1 MAEVASLVASII
13 IDKNN
18 VSVQALKA
26 ISSAQRDLEN
36 NKLEIFFDLS
46 DASLTKEL
54 NKVQKKLS
62 TTDYKIKVVAD
73 GKEQFAKDLKEFQKI
88 IKDFASGKGINTGI
102 GKSLID
108 EKQLKSTIE
117 LFSNIEKHLS
127 DIKKVISDVGDGNE
141 LSPLLTEINKIS
153 SAVSELS
160 VATSKIKLNVGIDL
174 GSEVSEKLN
183 QKVLKATA
191 RQLEAY
197 RNLFSKMR
205 STGKTNKEM
214 LQFFEPDEASISEL
228 VGQYKSIIER
238 AKSQFPTSINKNGR
252 TIKSN
257 IYKDI
262 LGDDYTEALKEI
274 ENANR
279 QLSRATAK
287 RSENGILGDL
297 FGDKTDLSG
306 IIDQLNL
313 IVNKLDEI
321 SISAKGFTDTFKD
334 GLNVNTSVEEIINL
348 TNKVKE
354 LETELANVRN
364 NNLTS
369 PQKTNISLGDV
380 SSQTKVS
387 DIVTDQIVAN
397 EKKKQEAYKATADSV
412 VYHAGVLS
420 KLNKAETNG
429 RFYGSNRGTGYFGT
443 GHYFVDSN
451 SKHYLDNSSTYS
463 KLPYSSVDISQYDN
477 LFKANNDTVAR
488 NLHEFL
494 KNITRYTQGEAKFN
508 TNELFSQFENVFGNT
523 VMDIKDF
530 ESRINRLKDFMTNS
544 SLSDRSD
551 SVSTQFM
558 KSLGYGGV
566 DTRGTKFA
574 DTEYGTVIYDLKE
587 ESVLQ
592 ANITDE
598 LQKQGQMLEKINYEK
613 GQVFDSS
620 EDSRLQDIINQQE
633 KGKAIREE
641 YNKIYDDT
649 KLNSYST
656 ELSEI
661 NKKLDE
667 NDEIIGN
674 CRLGIESAEKEAQQ
688 FAKEMKELGIEM
700 SNEEIQNSATE
711 SKKSYQERI
720 DELEKERPLLEA
732 RRQELEANLDVE
744 SKLSKAAME
753 RATATVED
761 QMKDAFPDSSTD
773 IKSETNGMENVEKA
787 TDDAAQA
794 KKDFAT
800 ANKGVQSSID
810 SSENPL
816 KLEAELMNQIA
827 KSAREAADAKKEFV
841 EANKQVKESS
851 NDSNSNLGGSSEDFK
866 TPKKAKKNKYSKY
879 KKISEDEFFTN
890 SNDYITAANKK
901 LTENDN
907 IILGNSVDAK
917 LITDGLA
924 EGLVQVTAK
933 IKDANG
939 AWKTFSAKVDADG
952 NVFEET
958 LKPIIENINL
968 LEEKLA
974 NFDRETS
981 PALTYQETLDKANE
995 IRQKTGLSGEYTIN
1009 VDSNEFVTIT
1019 KKISDIDGE
1028 TKTLTQTFKS
1038 AQDAIDNFGKA
1049 ASNSAEKTKVALKK
1063 VEKQKKEVVETDT
1076 VATDSD
1082 KSDDI
1087 NYLTKLTK
1095 LLNNIKKLRKDNEVL
1110 QKDPVKNA
1118 PVIKTNNENIEVLRK
1133 QYASTLAKAKAS
1145 GNFDTEAFAR
1155 EKAEIDSNTEAVLKN
1170 AAARRQVA
1178 QAQAQA
1184 KADQKDVTDTDFII
1198 KQTESL
1204 MSKFNAYKATNT
1216 KLFASS
1222 KPEAQKLVTQFDEMY
1237 NRLIMIKEQADRV
1250 KNGFADSFDGKSIR
1264 EARKD
1269 VQDLSGEFRN
1279 FSNDVKT
1286 AGYNSKTLGDTL
1298 KITFKNLTQYFVGA
1312 NALQNIERGFT
1323 EIYNAAKEYNESVV
1337 NLQIASGEN
1346 EDYVN
1351 SLMKTYNGMAK
1362 TLGATTKEVAESAD
1376 NWLRQGYSLED
1387 TNNLITAS
1395 MVQSKVGQ
1403 LDSAES
1409 TQYLTSALKG
1419 YKLEAS
1425 DAMNVV
1431 DKMSAVDLQA
1441 AVSLGGLAE
1450 AMAETANS
1458 ARTMGISMDQL
1469 LGYAAVVGET
1479 TQDSM
1484 SSVGNAFKR
1493 IFSRMGNVKAGKF
1506 ISDDGEDLSDVEKVL
1521 KKFNIKLRDS
1531 KDEFRNFGDV
1541 IDEVASRW
1549 NTFTTVEQRAIV
1561 TAMAGATQSE
1571 KLLVLFENYPN
1582 ALKYAETA
1590 ANASGTAMEKF
1601 GAYEEGVEAKTK
1613 EVKAAFEGLSN
1624 SLLDSDAIKVVLEGL
1639 TKLIEALDFLVE
1651 KVGTL
1656 GSIGAI
1662 VSGVAGAKGYGL
1674 TYSYKSWLQTPYY
1687 A

>member
-46 DASLTKEL
+46 DASLAKEL

-141 LSPLLTEINKIS
+141 LSPLLTTIKQVSDSISQLSTKTQNLGFNMNIDVGTDGDLDRKLQAKIASALQSYQNLFNHIKMSGAAGSLTDKFFDFDINQYDNSMQKLQAYIDFIKNARKEAKSLYGGHDIIREGTDKSYWTQAS
-153 SAVSELS
+153 SALAQITKVQNE
-160 VATSKIKLNVGIDL
+160 IK
-174 GSEVSEKLN
+174 K
-183 QKVLKATA
+183 
-191 RQLEAY
+191 
-197 RNLFSKMR
+197 
-205 STGKTNKEM
+205 ST
-214 LQFFEPDEASISEL
+214 
-228 VGQYKSIIER
+228 
-238 AKSQFPTSINKNGR
+238 NG
-252 TIKSN
+252 
-257 IYKDI
+257 
-262 LGDDYTEALKEI
+262 GTEAVSDI
-274 ENANR
+274 
-279 QLSRATAK
+279 
-287 RSENGILGDL
+287 
-297 FGDKTDLSG
+297 FGKTDLSEVIG
-306 IIDQLNL
+306 QLST
-313 IVNKLDEI
+313 IVSKLGEI
-321 SISAKGFTDTFKD
+321 STAVSTLPDIFKN

-369 PQKTNISLGDV
+369 PQKTNISLGDSSAVDTQNKLQEELKETQVQAEKTAQAILKVTGYRGTNGGDPVTSNKSGATFWDSKKNVAKMYGTNSSDKTLWSSELSFNNPLTIDANKQKFGDITYLGKGADEASKRILELTQRENELRESLKKSTQSGEEQVKMALELSSVCKEIAKISNDASNPYGTHSTDWFAEYAKNNGYDGVAIKNVLDTPDSYAKNGTEASDVYITFQREQLQNTTLLAKANHELAESEREVALAELGIIQNQKKDAFQADDSDV
-380 SSQTKVS
+380 SIVQKVADNFKEIKQNTDDATKATEKYQRVLSQVGELGVDTKVS
-387 DIVTDQIVAN
+387 AMYQRNDGQLESVSWRAKRNDQGQILYDKDGNIDYDFNSTVISKYEQLEKIVIKADNELRDLQKTLSDTQSLDPTASTANIEKQIQYQKDYIQLLEQTVKTISQQNEYLLYEQQIIDARNKAENEYNLKQGTKSDVSSAKASALENKKAQLEVDKQIAKEEENLAKAQQKKAQAFLKEQETYEKTQKETEALKRQSDIYDNLIYAIQRYSTLSKKIVNGKAIAEDVEDANFFKSIIDELKESPVLSEKQIKTASNKLVKLN
-397 EKKKQEAYKATADSV
+397 DDLEDLRREKKKI
-412 VYHAGVLS
+412 
-420 KLNKAETNG
+420 AE
-429 RFYGSNRGTGYFGT
+429 
-443 GHYFVDSN
+443 D
-451 SKHYLDNSSTYS
+451 
-463 KLPYSSVDISQYDN
+463 SSVADD
-477 LFKANNDTVAR
+477 
-488 NLHEFL
+488 
-494 KNITRYTQGEAKFN
+494 KNK
-508 TNELFSQFENVFGNT
+508 
-523 VMDIKDF
+523 
-530 ESRINRLKDFMTNS
+530 
-544 SLSDRSD
+544 
-551 SVSTQFM
+551 
-558 KSLGYGGV
+558 
-566 DTRGTKFA
+566 
-574 DTEYGTVIYDLKE
+574 
-587 ESVLQ
+587 
-592 ANITDE
+592 
-598 LQKQGQMLEKINYEK
+598 
-613 GQVFDSS
+613 S
-620 EDSRLQDIINQQE
+620 ED
-633 KGKAIREE
+633 
-641 YNKIYDDT
+641 
-649 KLNSYST
+649 
-656 ELSEI
+656 
-661 NKKLDE
+661 
-667 NDEIIGN
+667 
-674 CRLGIESAEKEAQQ
+674 
-688 FAKEMKELGIEM
+688 
-700 SNEEIQNSATE
+700 
-711 SKKSYQERI
+711 I
-720 DELEKERPLLEA
+720 D
-732 RRQELEANLDVE
+732 
-744 SKLSKAAME
+744 
-753 RATATVED
+753 
-761 QMKDAFPDSSTD
+761 
-773 IKSETNGMENVEKA
+773 
-787 TDDAAQA
+787 
-794 KKDFAT
+794 
-800 ANKGVQSSID
+800 
-810 SSENPL
+810 
-816 KLEAELMNQIA
+816 
-827 KSAREAADAKKEFV
+827 
-841 EANKQVKESS
+841 
-851 NDSNSNLGGSSEDFK
+851 
-866 TPKKAKKNKYSKY
+866 
-879 KKISEDEFFTN
+879 
-890 SNDYITAANKK
+890 
-901 LTENDN
+901 
-907 IILGNSVDAK
+907 
-917 LITDGLA
+917 
-924 EGLVQVTAK
+924 
-933 IKDANG
+933 
-939 AWKTFSAKVDADG
+939 
-952 NVFEET
+952 
-958 LKPIIENINL
+958 
-968 LEEKLA
+968 
-974 NFDRETS
+974 
-981 PALTYQETLDKANE
+981 
-995 IRQKTGLSGEYTIN
+995 
-1009 VDSNEFVTIT
+1009 
-1019 KKISDIDGE
+1019 
-1028 TKTLTQTFKS
+1028 
-1038 AQDAIDNFGKA
+1038 
-1049 ASNSAEKTKVALKK
+1049 
-1063 VEKQKKEVVETDT
+1063 
-1076 VATDSD
+1076 
-1082 KSDDI
+1082 
-1087 NYLTKLTK
+1087 YLTKLK
-1095 LLNNIKKLRKDNEVL
+1095 NLLIEIRDLRKANESLNGSSFKDSEIDLNNSKIEKKQAEYNLILAEAKKSGTFDET
-1110 QKDPVKNA
+1110 A
-1118 PVIKTNNENIEVLRK
+1118 FNIEKDAINAETDAILNLTKARNQDK
-1133 QYASTLAKAKAS
+1133 KAKDLS
-1145 GNFDTEAFAR
+1145 
-1155 EKAEIDSNTEAVLKN
+1155 
-1170 AAARRQVA
+1170 
-1178 QAQAQA
+1178 

-1222 KPEAQKLVTQFDEMY
+1222 EPEAQKLVTQFDEMY
-1237 NRLIMIKEQADRV
+1237 NRLAMIRGQADRV
-1250 KNGFADSFDGKSIR
+1250 KNGLADSFDGKSIR
-1264 EARKD
+1264 EAKKD

-1298 KITFKNLTQYFVGA
+1298 KTTFKNLTQYFVGA

-1346 EDYVN
+1346 EDYIN

-1376 NWLRQGYSLED
+1376 SWLRQGYSLED

>member
-1 MAEVASLVASII
+1 VAEVASLVASII
-13 IDKNN
+13 IDKND

-46 DASLTKEL
+46 DASLAKEL

-141 LSPLLTEINKIS
+141 LSPLLTTIKQVSDSISQLSTKTQNLGFNMNIDVGTDGDLDRKLQAKIASALQSYQNLFNHIKMSGAAGSLTDKFFDFDINQYDNSMQKLQAYIDFIKNARKEAKSLYGGHDIIREGTDKSYWTQAS
-153 SAVSELS
+153 SALAQITKVQNE
-160 VATSKIKLNVGIDL
+160 IK
-174 GSEVSEKLN
+174 K
-183 QKVLKATA
+183 
-191 RQLEAY
+191 
-197 RNLFSKMR
+197 
-205 STGKTNKEM
+205 ST
-214 LQFFEPDEASISEL
+214 
-228 VGQYKSIIER
+228 
-238 AKSQFPTSINKNGR
+238 NG
-252 TIKSN
+252 
-257 IYKDI
+257 
-262 LGDDYTEALKEI
+262 GTEAVNDI
-274 ENANR
+274 
-279 QLSRATAK
+279 
-287 RSENGILGDL
+287 
-297 FGDKTDLSG
+297 FGKTDLSEVIG
-306 IIDQLNL
+306 QLST
-313 IVNKLDEI
+313 IVSKLGEI
-321 SISAKGFTDTFKD
+321 STAVSTLPDIFKN

-364 NNLTS
+364 NDLTS
-369 PQKTNISLGDV
+369 PQKTNIS
-380 SSQTKVS
+380 S
-387 DIVTDQIVAN
+387 A
-397 EKKKQEAYKATADSV
+397 
-412 VYHAGVLS
+412 
-420 KLNKAETNG
+420 
-429 RFYGSNRGTGYFGT
+429 SN
-443 GHYFVDSN
+443 
-451 SKHYLDNSSTYS
+451 
-463 KLPYSSVDISQYDN
+463 
-477 LFKANNDTVAR
+477 
-488 NLHEFL
+488 
-494 KNITRYTQGEAKFN
+494 
-508 TNELFSQFENVFGNT
+508 
-523 VMDIKDF
+523 
-530 ESRINRLKDFMTNS
+530 
-544 SLSDRSD
+544 
-551 SVSTQFM
+551 
-558 KSLGYGGV
+558 
-566 DTRGTKFA
+566 
-574 DTEYGTVIYDLKE
+574 
-587 ESVLQ
+587 
-592 ANITDE
+592 
-598 LQKQGQMLEKINYEK
+598 QK
-613 GQVFDSS
+613 
-620 EDSRLQDIINQQE
+620 
-633 KGKAIREE
+633 
-641 YNKIYDDT
+641 
-649 KLNSYST
+649 
-656 ELSEI
+656 
-661 NKKLDE
+661 
-667 NDEIIGN
+667 
-674 CRLGIESAEKEAQQ
+674 
-688 FAKEMKELGIEM
+688 
-700 SNEEIQNSATE
+700 
-711 SKKSYQERI
+711 
-720 DELEKERPLLEA
+720 
-732 RRQELEANLDVE
+732 
-744 SKLSKAAME
+744 
-753 RATATVED
+753 
-761 QMKDAFPDSSTD
+761 KDAFPDSSTD
-773 IKSETNGMENVEKA
+773 IKSETNGIENVEKA
-787 TDDAAQA
+787 TNDAAQA

-866 TPKKAKKNKYSKY
+866 NPKKAKKNKYSKY

-939 AWKTFSAKVDADG
+939 AWKTFSAKIDADG
-952 NVFEET
+952 NIFDEI

-974 NFDRETS
+974 NFDHETS
-981 PALTYQETLDKANE
+981 PALTYQQTLDAAQRIKNSLNL
-995 IRQKTGLSGEYTIN
+995 GDEYTIS
-1009 VDSNEFVTIT
+1009 VDSNEFVTIN
-1019 KKISDIDGE
+1019 KKISDINGE

-1049 ASNSAEKTKVALKK
+1049 TSNSAEKTKVALKK

-1118 PVIKTNNENIEVLRK
+1118 PVIKANNENIEALRK
-1133 QYASTLAKAKAS
+1133 QYASTLANAKAS

-1178 QAQAQA
+1178 QAQTQA

-1269 VQDLSGEFRN
+1269 IQDLSGEFRN

-1298 KITFKNLTQYFVGA
+1298 KTTFKNLAQYFVGA
-1312 NALQNIERGFT
+1312 NALQNIQRGFT
-1323 EIYNAAKEYNESVV
+1323 EVYNAAKEYNESVV

-1376 NWLRQGYSLED
+1376 SWLRQGYSLED

-1431 DKMSAVDLQA
+1431 DKMSAVDLQV

-1549 NTFTTVEQRAIV
+1549 NTFTSVEQRAIV
-1561 TAMAGATQSE
+1561 TAMAGAAQSE

-1656 GSIGAI
+1656 GSIGTI
-1662 VSGVAGAKGYGL
+1662 ISGVAGAKGYGL

>member
-46 DASLTKEL
+46 DASLAKEL

-183 QKVLKATA
+183 QKVSKATA

-287 RSENGILGDL
+287 RSKNGILGDL

-334 GLNVNTSVEEIINL
+334 SLNVNTSVEEIINL

-369 PQKTNISLGDV
+369 PQKTNISSGSASLIDGQNNYQKELSETKKLTDDNV
-380 SSQTKVS
+380 SSMFEFIKLCQEQAKALGETNKELKERAAYFKDEKISGGVSVGTHYAGNHDNS
-387 DIVTDQIVAN
+387 DINGANSDLHSHFSKYASFSENDLFNLKDTIKNFMVMGTD
-397 EKKKQEAYKATADSV
+397 ELTHFDTS
-412 VYHAGVLS
+412 GLS
-420 KLNKAETNG
+420 KDLLEQIWLRYDAAIKELNQQYFDNLNIKNNLKFTDIEDIPERILDKAFEFAENQ
-429 RFYGSNRGTGYFGT
+429 
-443 GHYFVDSN
+443 
-451 SKHYLDNSSTYS
+451 
-463 KLPYSSVDISQYDN
+463 SSVDYDYDKYDIFYNDQIEKIHQKLLEGASLNDITNSISDDIKSFDVNGVESEIKTFQEKFTEGIRGYLTN
-477 LFKANNDTVAR
+477 ILLENDVFNPDKLLGMQDYNIAR
-488 NLHEFL
+488 NNSL
-494 KNITRYTQGEAKFN
+494 KSVLD
-508 TNELFSQFENVFGNT
+508 ELNVGS
-523 VMDIKDF
+523 D
-530 ESRINRLKDFMTNS
+530 RLKTIDISNLEEGYS
-544 SLSDRSD
+544 SLL
-551 SVSTQFM
+551 
-558 KSLGYGGV
+558 KILGLVV
-566 DTRGTKFA
+566 DKQ
-574 DTEYGTVIYDLKE
+574 KE
-587 ESVLQ
+587 VTS
-592 ANITDE
+592 
-598 LQKQGQMLEKINYEK
+598 
-613 GQVFDSS
+613 
-620 EDSRLQDIINQQE
+620 
-633 KGKAIREE
+633 
-641 YNKIYDDT
+641 
-649 KLNSYST
+649 
-656 ELSEI
+656 
-661 NKKLDE
+661 
-667 NDEIIGN
+667 
-674 CRLGIESAEKEAQQ
+674 
-688 FAKEMKELGIEM
+688 
-700 SNEEIQNSATE
+700 
-711 SKKSYQERI
+711 
-720 DELEKERPLLEA
+720 
-732 RRQELEANLDVE
+732 
-744 SKLSKAAME
+744 
-753 RATATVED
+753 TATTEPK
-761 QMKDAFPDSSTD
+761 KDAFPNSSTD

-787 TDDAAQA
+787 TDEATQA

-841 EANKQVKESS
+841 EANKQVKNSS
-851 NDSNSNLGGSSEDFK
+851 DDSNSNLGDSSEDSK
-866 TPKKAKKNKYSKY
+866 KPKKAKKNKYSKY

-939 AWKTFSAKVDADG
+939 AWKTFSAKIDADG
-952 NVFEET
+952 NIFDEI

-974 NFDRETS
+974 NFDHETS
-981 PALTYQETLDKANE
+981 PALTYQQTLDAAQRIKNSLNL
-995 IRQKTGLSGEYTIN
+995 GDEYTIS
-1009 VDSNEFVTIT
+1009 VDSNEFVTIN
-1019 KKISDIDGE
+1019 KKISDINGE

-1049 ASNSAEKTKVALKK
+1049 TSNSAEKTKVALKK
-1063 VEKQKKEVVETDT
+1063 VEKQKKEVVEIDT

-1095 LLNNIKKLRKDNEVL
+1095 LLNDIKNLRKNNEVL
-1110 QKDPVKNA
+1110 QKDPVENA
-1118 PVIKTNNENIEVLRK
+1118 PIIQTNNEHIKALGQ
-1133 QYASTLAKAKAS
+1133 QYASTLVKAKAS

-1222 KPEAQKLVTQFDEMY
+1222 EPEAQKLVTQFDEMY

-1298 KITFKNLTQYFVGA
+1298 KTTFKNLAQYFVGI
-1312 NALQNIERGFT
+1312 NALQNIQRAFT
-1323 EIYNAAKEYNESVV
+1323 EVYNAAKEYNESVV

-1376 NWLRQGYSLED
+1376 SWLRQGYSLED

-1521 KKFNIKLRDS
+1521 KKFDIKLRDS

-1656 GSIGAI
+1656 GSIGTI
-1662 VSGVAGAKGYGL
+1662 ISGVAGAKGYGL